1 MRRRLAAF
9 GFRHRQLAAFGE
21 LSPALAAFLF
31 VYIAALV
38 VLFVSAFWTVDE
50 FTGELIHSWTLS
62 NFQTLWN
69 GSAYHT
75 IALRTIGIAAAVTV
89 ADAILAFPVAYYMA
103 RVASRGTRTTLF
115 VLVLLPLW
123 SSYLLRVYAW
133 RLILDHNGLLNWT
146 LEKLGLPAANIAYT
160 NTAVWLVF
168 TYIWLPFMIVPVYA
182 ALERI
187 PRSTLEASAD
197 LGARG
202 PRTFRS
208 VTLPLALPGLVAGS
222 IFTFALTLGDY
233 VTPTLIGG
241 AGSQFIGNVVY
252 ASVGVSNN
260 VPFAAAYAT
269 VPLVV
274 MGVYL
279 LIAKRLGAFEAL

>member
-1 MRRRLAAF
+1 MRTA
-9 GFRHRQLAAFGE
+9 
-21 LSPALAAFLF
+21 LF
-31 VYIAALV
+31 VA
-38 VLFVSAFWTVDE
+38 
-50 FTGELIHSWTLS
+50 
-62 NFQTLWN
+62 
-69 GSAYHT
+69 
-75 IALRTIGIAAAVTV
+75 
-89 ADAILAFPVAYYMA
+89 
-103 RVASRGTRTTLF
+103 
-115 VLVLLPLW
+115 VLLPLW

-133 RLILDHNGLLNWT
+133 RLILDHDGILNWT
-146 LEKLGLPAANIAYT
+146 LRGLGLPDANIAYT
-160 NTAVWLVF
+160 NVAVWLVF

-233 VTPTLIGG
+233 VTPTLVGG

-274 MGVYL
+274 MGIYL